1 MKYKTLVRLS
11 LRVLGVFLFVQGIT
25 SLLMQVGWT
34 VGMTSS
40 GATFSPR
47 WATIAQCSGSL
58 AEILFG
64 LYFFLGGKWVVN
76 KVVPSNRPYCPE
88 CAYDLTGA
96 PVERCPECGTAFRWE
111 DVKPKIEVQSSKFEK

>member
-40 GATFSPR
+40 ERAIQ
-47 WATIAQCSGSL
+47 ANL
-58 AEILFG
+58 AILRASDKT
-64 LYFFLGGKWVVN
+64 LGVLVDI
-76 KVVPSNRPYCPE
+76 VS
-88 CAYDLTGA
+88 
-96 PVERCPECGTAFRWE
+96 
-111 DVKPKIEVQSSKFEK
+111 